1 MGGVVAHYLVVAH
14 QTADSPELAAALR
27 GVRARHPES
36 TFVLVV
42 PATHVEHLVGWTEGE
57 ARAAATEAGTKAA
70 ELLQRHGIELT
81 AIRIGDADPVNA
93 AVDEWNDH
101 PEYDE
106 VILSTLPEG
115 VSRWLKVDSYD
126 RLVKRLSI
134 PVTHV
139 VAEARH

>member
-1 MGGVVAHYLVVAH
+1 VASYLVVAH

-27 GVRARHPES
+27 AVRARHPDS

-57 ARAAATEAGTKAA
+57 ARAAATQAGTKAV
-70 ELLQRHGIELT
+70 ELLKRHGIEL
-81 AIRIGDADPVNA
+81 AAVRVGDADPVNA

-115 VSRWLKVDSYD
+115 VSRWLRVDAYD
-126 RLVKRLSI
+126 RLERRMSI

>member
-1 MGGVVAHYLVVAH
+1 MAHYLVVAH

-27 GVRARHPES
+27 AVQARDPDA

-42 PATHVEHLVGWTEGE
+42 PATRVEHLAGWTEGE
-57 ARAAATEAGTKAA
+57 AQAVASQTGSKATEALK
-70 ELLQRHGIELT
+70 RHGIELT
-81 AIRIGDADPVNA
+81 AVRVGDEDAVNA

-115 VSRWLKVDSYD
+115 VSRWLRVDAYD
-126 RLVKRLSI
+126 RLVRRLSI

-139 VAEARH
+139 VAQARH